1 MEFDIYLL
9 HSSKLPTHTHTYYLK
24 KEELKLHYMHCILTA
39 NPPSFHPAKYNLTS
53 ENCEL
58 NKHTVKFEI
67 KFKYF
72 SHHSSTLRAT
82 SHQSVKSEYL
92 WKKKKTSE

>member
-1 MEFDIYLL
+1 MPNMEFDIYLL
-9 HSSKLPTHTHTYYLK
+9 HSSKLPTHTYYLK

-67 KFKYF
+67 KLKYF
-72 SHHSSTLRAT
+72 SHQL
-82 SHQSVKSEYL
+82 
-92 WKKKKTSE
+92 